1 MESPCQI
8 TSLLKQ
14 AASQAAGVNAGLF
27 SFKQIVILSSFVSV
41 LLQVSLESVFG
52 NQLLSNRKVY
62 STDVSAQSI
71 KEKWRPQL
79 RLVLPTD
86 FGLALYDWDVRILAR
101 IKTWNPASS
110 AAL

>member
-8 TSLLKQ
+8 TSLLKR
-14 AASQAAGVNAGLF
+14 AASQAAVFSGVNAGLF
-27 SFKQIVILSSFVSV
+27 SFKQIVILSYFVSV

-71 KEKWRPQL
+71 KEK
-79 RLVLPTD
+79 
-86 FGLALYDWDVRILAR
+86 
-101 IKTWNPASS
+101 
-110 AAL
+110 

>member
-8 TSLLKQ
+8 TSLLKR

-71 KEKWRPQL
+71 KEK
-79 RLVLPTD
+79 
-86 FGLALYDWDVRILAR
+86 
-101 IKTWNPASS
+101 
-110 AAL
+110 